1 MYRKFYGL
9 RDLPFSLT
17 PDPQFLYFTASHRE
31 VMANLQYGIEQGK
44 GLIVVTGEVGTGKT
58 TLLRAIIRQFD
69 RSVLVSYVFNPGLTV
84 AEFYEQLASD
94 FNLGPAGSRADLLRR
109 LGELLTTR
117 HANGLRTVLIV
128 DEAQGL
134 SRDLLEEV
142 RLLLNFETHTEKQLQ
157 IVLTGQPELRR
168 VLNSPDLRQLKQ
180 RISLRSEVRPLQA
193 DEVSAYIRSRL
204 HVAGAARLDVFAP
217 EATGLIYRFSEGIPR
232 LVNNLCDNA
241 LLTGYALDAKRIT
254 AAIIADVAESLDLVS
269 SLHGDEFQMEKVEAA
284 KVKGRGRRKRDQRGT
299 ETAQFK
305 VISGPV
311 DDEEDLKTG

>member
-17 PDPQFLYFTASHRE
+17 PDPRFLYFTASHRE

-44 GLIVVTGEVGTGKT
+44 GLVVVTGEVGTGKT

-69 RSVLVSYVFNPGLTV
+69 RSVLASYVFNPGLTV

-109 LGELLTTR
+109 LGELLMTR

-204 HVAGAARLDVFAP
+204 NVAGAARLDIFAP

-254 AAIIADVAESLDLVS
+254 AAIIADTAESLDLVS
-269 SLHGDEFQMEKVEAA
+269 SLDGDEFQREKVEAA
-284 KVKGRGRRKRDQRGT
+284 KVKVRSRRKRDQRAS